1 MHELFTFIT
10 FYTHSD
16 IFFPNLV
23 TYFVLVSLLSTP
35 VVGEFTKQIQK
46 LSTKFVASI
55 RLSLSIRPPA
65 DPPAHTEQLGSN
77 WTDFPEIYT
86 GNFYFKLLR

>member
-1 MHELFTFIT
+1 M
-10 FYTHSD
+10 
-16 IFFPNLV
+16 

-65 DPPAHTEQLGSN
+65 DQPADPPAHTEQLASN

-86 GNFYFKLLR
+86 DNFYFKLLR